1 MFLLQAHN
9 VRNYGLSGATADRGW
24 REQMQWSI
32 GRKPGRATM
41 RIERETLEPKP
52 PKMRGRL

>member
-1 MFLLQAHN
+1 
-9 VRNYGLSGATADRGW
+9 
-24 REQMQWSI
+24 MQWSI